1 MDEIRARGAR
11 GGPLMVVLVTILAV
25 AVGLLALLVAGLL
38 RSHAEILRALH
49 ELGLDLD
56 PSGTHH
62 TQVTLAPRAETGSV
76 ADVSGTDATG
86 APQHVAVGGVA
97 HSTLLAFLSTTCLTC
112 RDFWTAFADPKLDVP
127 GRARVVIVTRSVEA
141 ESPSSV
147 RKLAPPSVHTVM
159 STETWHAYNVPGAP
173 YFILVDGA
181 RNSVIGEGTATSW
194 DRVQELMRQAIA
206 DAHDGRDVDGALRAA
221 GIEPGDPSLYPETG

>member
-1 MDEIRARGAR
+1 
-11 GGPLMVVLVTILAV
+11 MVVLVTILAV

-49 ELGLDLD
+49 DLGVELD
-56 PSGTHH
+56 PSRGSAS
-62 TQVTLAPRAETGSV
+62 QPVLAPRSQAGTI
-76 ADVSGTDATG
+76 ADVTG
-86 APQHVAVGGVA
+86 ADAQGAPVHIAVGGVS

-112 RDFWTAFADPKLDVP
+112 RDFWTAFGDTNLDVP

-147 RKLAPPSVHTVM
+147 RTLAPPNVHTVM

-173 YFILVDGA
+173 YFILVDGC
-181 RNSVIGEGTATSW
+181 RNAVIGEGTATSW
-194 DRVQELMRQAIA
+194 ERVQELMRQAIA
-206 DAHDGRDVDGALRAA
+206 DARDGRTVDADLRAA